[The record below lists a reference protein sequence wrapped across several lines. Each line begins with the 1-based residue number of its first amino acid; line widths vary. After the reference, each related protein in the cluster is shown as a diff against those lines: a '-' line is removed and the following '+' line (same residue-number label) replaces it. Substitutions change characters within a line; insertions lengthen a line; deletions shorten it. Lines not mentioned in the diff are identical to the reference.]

1 MAAWVRSSCIL
12 EMLPILFEVPYTVNM
27 KTKMIANRTV
37 VWELLDQVSL
47 GRKVHRGVLLVAKK
61 GRTHTTSDDVDTDT
75 KGNEEARLESSYNQS
90 QSHYKANCRTLT
102 AMVLIPV
109 RAVTVA
115 LPPRHNIE
123 LTTMLVA
130 RPKKRKTI
138 CAKVPQRV
146 PMISRKVWALG
157 AFNLSLAASWAKRRT

>member
-1 MAAWVRSSCIL
+1 
-12 EMLPILFEVPYTVNM
+12 MLPILSEVPYTVNM
-27 KTKMIANRTV
+27 KTKMIANRTA
-37 VWELLDQVSL
+37 VWELLNQMRFR
-47 GRKVHRGVLLVAKK
+47 RKGYRGVLLVAKK
-61 GRTHTTSDDVDTDT
+61 GCTHTTSDDVNTDT
-75 KGNEEARLESSYNQS
+75 KGDEEARLELSHNQS
-90 QSHYKANCRTLT
+90 QRQCKANCPTLT

-130 RPKKRKTI
+130 RPKKRKTR